1 MAALT
6 SKQITELA
14 DQFLAFAK
22 AVGNY
27 RIQHDEELN
36 PSQKKDLK
44 SYHKQLLNRS
54 DELYT
59 TSAAL
64 VMDEIETSIE
74 SIKSVTSRLEK
85 TYQQLQ
91 NIQKAIDIAAACV
104 KMGVSI
110 FSLNTAEVSQSLS
123 ELAGLFAT
131 SKNIKPSKKK
141 KA

>member
-6 SKQITELA
+6 SKQITALA

-22 AVGNY
+22 AVGDY

-36 PSQKKDLK
+36 ASQKKDLK

-59 TSAAL
+59 TSATL

-74 SIKSVTSRLEK
+74 SIKSVTSRLED
-85 TYQQLQ
+85 LP
-91 NIQKAIDIAAACV
+91 
-104 KMGVSI
+104 
-110 FSLNTAEVSQSLS
+110 TAS
-123 ELAGLFAT
+123 EH
-131 SKNIKPSKKK
+131 SESY
-141 KA
+141 